1 MYYITQPKEVNSVF
15 KTKYTDGGRSSDVL
29 EQHVR
34 LTEEQADGGSEPK
47 KQICH
52 KFKKGS

>member
-52 KFKKGS
+52 KFKKGP